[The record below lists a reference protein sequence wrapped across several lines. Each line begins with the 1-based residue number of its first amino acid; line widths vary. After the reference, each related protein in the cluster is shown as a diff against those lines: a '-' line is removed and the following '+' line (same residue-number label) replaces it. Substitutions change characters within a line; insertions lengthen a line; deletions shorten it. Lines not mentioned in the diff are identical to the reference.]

1 MMISAM
7 SPNRI
12 NMTPMVIKRK
22 EIKIIGL
29 IQTPPQMILR

>member
-1 MMISAM
+1 MIISAM
-7 SPNRI
+7 SPRRM

-22 EIKIIGL
+22 EIKIMGL